1 MPFFIKTRGFTL
13 VELLVVL
20 GIIGILA
27 SIITV
32 SLSSARAKGRDAR
45 RIADLK
51 TIEVSLRL
59 YYTDNGMYPKNIYG
73 TGASAPDSGL
83 APTYLPRV
91 PTDPNQ
97 SGTCTGWEAPCYR
110 YTAYRSGTGALCN
123 GGIPPVI
130 YHLGAVLEDAGNS
143 YLAQDTDTPGSISG
157 YGACTTGVP
166 NQAFE
171 GSSQT
176 CNSTVGSPDGCYDL
190 RP

>member
-1 MPFFIKTRGFTL
+1 MRLKGFTL
-13 VELLVVL
+13 VELLVVIA
-20 GIIGILA
+20 IIGMLA

-32 SLSSARAKGRDAR
+32 SLSSARAKSRDAR

-83 APTYLPRV
+83 APSYLPRV

-97 SGTCTGWEAPCYR
+97 SGSCTGWEAACYR

-123 GGIPPVI
+123 SGIPPVI
-130 YHLGAVLEDAGNS
+130 YHIGAILEDASNS
-143 YLAQDTDTPGSISG
+143 YLSQDLDVPAAISG
-157 YGACTTGVP
+157 YGACTSGVP

-171 GSSQT
+171 GNSQA
-176 CNSTVGSPDGCYDL
+176 CEAAASSPDGCYDL